1 MLEKIRVGFSGF
13 GFYGYPAEVIARL
26 SREPA
31 DALRG
36 MGLQVTETD
45 PMTSIDDVPRG
56 LDQLSGKQYDAI
68 IACVVA
74 WTETPVIVGI
84 LRDYLHLPILLWG
97 TGGYTVNGRLVSPA
111 AQAGTSAAL
120 DTLKLL
126 GAKFKYI
133 YDYPDSPMSLDKV
146 RDFCLAAKAINTL
159 AHSRIGMMGY
169 ADMGLYSLMFDGLE
183 VRKKLGIEVESYD
196 MLEMEQAM
204 QQLPTK
210 PVQAQIAEWQK
221 SWEFEQPISPPI
233 LERVARLT
241 LALNDKIDQRG
252 YLAVSTK
259 CVYGV
264 TKYMGCTACMA
275 QSMLGDK
282 AHFVCEN
289 DVPGMITQTMLG
301 LLTGQS
307 TTFLEMYE
315 YFPDR
320 ILAGVCGFVPT
331 SFIEGGKVSVRG
343 HTWGG
348 SSGGIVNTGQMKTGT
363 VTLARLSLHGER
375 YRMHILTGEGVK
387 PRNWEEMGWAP
398 PAPYFPSL
406 EIILDRGVEE
416 FAQKALAQ
424 HYAVVYGNHLQKL
437 VDLCDLLDIEVI

>member
-1 MLEKIRVGFSGF
+1 MLDNIRVGFSAF
-13 GFYGYPAEVIARL
+13 GYYGYPREVVSRL
-26 SREPA
+26 GREAA

-36 MGLQVTETD
+36 LGIDVTETE
-45 PMTSIDDVPRG
+45 PMTGFDDVPRG
-56 LDQLSGKQYDAI
+56 LEQLAGKEHDAI

-74 WTETPVIVGI
+74 WTETPVITGI

-97 TGGYTVNGRLVSPA
+97 RGGYTVNGRLVSPA

-133 YDYPDSPMSLDKV
+133 YDYPDTPMSLDKV
-146 RDFCLAAKAINTL
+146 SDFCTAAKAVNIL
-159 AHSRIGMMGY
+159 AHARIGMMGY
-169 ADMGLYSLMFDGLE
+169 ADMGLYSLMFDGLQ

-196 MLEMEQAM
+196 MLEIEQAM
-204 QQLPTK
+204 QKLPK
-210 PVQAQIAEWQK
+210 EAVQAQIAEWQN
-221 SWEFEQPISPPI
+221 SWEFEQPVAPPI
-233 LERVARLT
+233 MERVARLT
-241 LALNDKIDQRG
+241 LALNDKIEKRN
-252 YLAVSTK
+252 YLAASTK

-282 AHFVCEN
+282 THFVCEN

-307 TTFLEMYE
+307 TTFIEMYE

-320 ILAGVCGFVPT
+320 LLAGACGFVPT
-331 SFIEGGKVSVRG
+331 SFIDGGKVSVRG

-348 SSGGIVNTGQMKTGT
+348 SSGGIVNTAPMKTGK
-363 VTLARLSLHGER
+363 VTLARISLHGER
-375 YRMHILTGEGVK
+375 YRMHILTGEGLR
-387 PRNWEEMGWAP
+387 PRDWEELGWVP
-398 PAPYFPSL
+398 PAPNFPSL
-406 EIILDRGVEE
+406 EIIPDGSVEE
-416 FAQKALAQ
+416 FAHKALAQ
-424 HYAVVYGNHLQKL
+424 HYAVVYGDHRQKL
-437 VDLCDLLDIEVI
+437 TDLCELLDIEVI